1 MKTPTRVFSK
11 NADTDTSVV
20 LSIGADLLKPGETL
34 TAITIGAV
42 TPVSVPALVI
52 EQPMQP
58 LSLDVQ
64 LLLRGGEPNV
74 SYGADVLVTTSARQ
88 FLVHMAVIAALENFN
103 PYQERGQDP
112 DAYTDLVDTMQAG
125 MSTIGIA
132 MFMFPTD
139 LDATGG
145 YVNWEL
151 FDGDG
156 LVYAAGNAFEYEI
169 TSGMMN
175 IIRARSIINCPSDIP
190 PSNFDSKYQL
200 RYTLTLPNVAPGQ
213 QSEFYMYENLTV
225 VGLTTVPTGTQ
236 DVVELT
242 GKPARTEI
250 VIAGLYDT
258 VTITLYQD
266 NTALGQLAVRDPTR
280 VASGYYYAATF
291 DTTLLPPSLEPYTAV
306 WSYFNSND
314 PQNVSSEQAA
324 IYVVTPTVLTAISD
338 VKAKINK
345 ARTTLYGQPDLLF
358 PASTI
363 LTWMRRGRDAFNGAP
378 GGFTSFTMLNA
389 KNAIR
394 EYWLLYTE
402 LGAIEA
408 QYMAEGEKA
417 FDYSGAAI
425 TLNVDRTGYLDNMAS
440 KIQTKLDN
448 EIKPFRQN
456 LIIKGNTSGDG
467 SADLTK
473 LQAGAMGAVGI
484 TITPASPWGP
494 YRSGLPYPNIGSGIF

>member
-11 NADTDTSVV
+11 NADTDTAVV
-20 LSIGADLLKPGETL
+20 FSIGSALLKPGEVL
-34 TAITIGAV
+34 TAITFGAV
-42 TPVSVPALVI
+42 TPVSATPLVI
-52 EQPMQP
+52 EQPMQ
-58 LSLDVQ
+58 SLGLDTQ
-64 LLLRGGEPNV
+64 LLLKGGEPNV
-74 SYGADVLVTTSARQ
+74 SYGADVLITTSARQ
-88 FLVHMAVIAALENFN
+88 LVIHMAVVVALENFN
-103 PYQERGQDP
+103 PYAERGQDP

-125 MSTIGIA
+125 MSTIGVA
-132 MFMFPTD
+132 MFVFPQGV
-139 LDATGG
+139 DASGG

-156 LVYAAGNAFEYEI
+156 IVYAAGNAFEYEI

-175 IIRARSIINCPSDIP
+175 VVRARSIINCPSDMP
-190 PSNFDSKYQL
+190 ASSFDSKYQL
-200 RYTLTLPNVAPGQ
+200 RYTLKLPNAEPGSQ
-213 QSEFYMYENLTV
+213 TEFYMYENLTV

-236 DVVELT
+236 DVVEIV

-258 VTITLYQD
+258 VTLALYRD
-266 NTALGQLAVRDPTR
+266 NDVIGELRVEDFTR

-291 DTTLLPPSLEPYTAV
+291 DTTLLPASLEPYTAV

-314 PQNVSSEQAA
+314 PQNVYSENAA
-324 IYVVTPTVLTAISD
+324 IYVVTPTILNAISD

-363 LTWMRRGRDAFNGAP
+363 MTWMRRGRDAFNGAP

-389 KNAIR
+389 KGAIR

-448 EIKPFRQN
+448 EIKSFRQN

-473 LQAGAMGAVGI
+473 LRAGAMGAVGI

-494 YRSGLPYPNIGSGIF
+494 YRSGLPYPNIY